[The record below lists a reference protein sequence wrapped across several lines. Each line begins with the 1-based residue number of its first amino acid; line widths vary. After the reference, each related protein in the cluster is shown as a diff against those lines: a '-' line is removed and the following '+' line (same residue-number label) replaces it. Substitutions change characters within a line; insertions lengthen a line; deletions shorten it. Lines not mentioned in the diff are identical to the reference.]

1 MNTLVFA
8 SNSPHKLQEI
18 RDLLR
23 GVVHVISLK
32 EAGVDEELP
41 ETAQTLEGNALMKA
55 QRVFELTQQA
65 CFADDTGLEVEWLG
79 GAPGVFSAR
88 FAGPQ
93 RRDADN
99 MNLLLHKLANAPH
112 RRAQFRTALALVE
125 PNGVHFFNGQVHGT
139 IAKMPAGTAGFGYDP
154 LFIPDGETR
163 TFAEMTAAEKN
174 AMSHR
179 GRALAQLKEFL
190 AQRS

>member
-1 MNTLVFA
+1 
-8 SNSPHKLQEI
+8 
-18 RDLLR
+18 
-23 GVVHVISLK
+23 
-32 EAGVDEELP
+32 
-41 ETAQTLEGNALMKA
+41 MKA

-79 GAPGVFSAR
+79 GAPGVYSAR

-93 RRDADN
+93 RSDTDN
-99 MNLLLHKLANAPH
+99 MNLLLNKLADAPH

-125 PNGVHFFNGQVHGT
+125 PSGVHYFNGEVRGI
-139 IAKMPAGTAGFGYDP
+139 IAKMPVGTGGFGYDP

-163 TFAEMTAAEKN
+163 TFAEMAAAEKN

-179 GRALAQLKEFL
+179 GRALAQLKDFL